1 MWLNPLSRKPA
12 FSVKVVPS
20 IHIHTIG
27 LCGFWDASAWGQ
39 PECLNISKPPTDVG
53 CFALRKL
60 WSNGGSVNQHTR
72 KNAGRLKLMK
82 VKMHQLLQCIS
93 CRRTILLMFLQKM
106 QWTIQNELEIW
117 GWKSVPFDEELCGCV
132 EKKPSMFERDWW
144 GGHLRN
150 GLPEHYGEMVFPRQ
164 TFLKIV
170 CVRLGYIY
178 ICLFI
183 YLYIYCYYVYD
194 VYIYIDY
201 VYYVYFV

>member
-20 IHIHTIG
+20 IRIHSIG

-53 CFALRKL
+53 CFALHKL

-72 KNAGRLKLMK
+72 ENAGRLKLMK
-82 VKMHQLLQCIS
+82 VEMHQLLQCIS

-117 GWKSVPFDEELCGCV
+117 GWKSMPFDEELCGWV
-132 EKKPSMFERDWW
+132 EKETVHVWAW
-144 GGHLRN
+144 LVGGVIC
-150 GLPEHYGEMVFPRQ
+150 EMVSPSTMVKWSFRDKP
-164 TFLKIV
+164 FLK
-170 CVRLGYIY
+170 
-178 ICLFI
+178 
-183 YLYIYCYYVYD
+183 
-194 VYIYIDY
+194 
-201 VYYVYFV
+201 